1 MDKNSPIAPPP
12 PDSRSIFTKN
22 PRLSFSA
29 QIIHTVV
36 IVTILGAHWH
46 WNRNREREHPHPI
59 MATGSQEDPNEVQY
73 VTADFQISR
82 LPYSEN
88 TIINII
94 SDIYRVYLQ
103 LNYLS
108 DWEVS

>member
-1 MDKNSPIAPPP
+1 
-12 PDSRSIFTKN
+12 
-22 PRLSFSA
+22 
-29 QIIHTVV
+29 
-36 IVTILGAHWH
+36 
-46 WNRNREREHPHPI
+46 